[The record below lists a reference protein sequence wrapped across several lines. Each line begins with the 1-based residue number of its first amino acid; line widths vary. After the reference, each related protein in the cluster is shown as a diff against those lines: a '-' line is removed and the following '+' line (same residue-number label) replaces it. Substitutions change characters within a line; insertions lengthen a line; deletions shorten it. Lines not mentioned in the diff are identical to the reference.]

1 MMSKNKQISP
11 PVSPKNRLAPTYCRY
26 IIATKRWTLML
37 LRLYLDYLA
46 QKNPPCISGVG
57 STPGK
62 DQLLIGDVSILVFE
76 TIITVPGLLGINVA

>member
-1 MMSKNKQISP
+1 MDIDAFTSIF
-11 PVSPKNRLAPTYCRY
+11 RLFST
-26 IIATKRWTLML
+26 
-37 LRLYLDYLA
+37 
-46 QKNPPCISGVG
+46 KNPPCISGVG